1 VTSSGDLVF
10 SNHSTATGS
19 SNAHGNGAG
28 GASVMA
34 ALVRAHDWA
43 GTPLGPMERWPQAL
57 RVAVGICLN
66 SRFPMFV
73 WWGPQLINIYN
84 DAYIPVLGKRH
95 PHALGRPAQ
104 QIWHEIWPVVGPQA
118 EAVMRRGEATWNER
132 VLLVMERHG
141 YTEET
146 YFTWSYSPIP
156 DETGAI
162 GGLFCAC
169 TEDTARVMAE
179 RERDR
184 LASQH
189 QLALNAARMGW
200 WHYDPAAKVARWDE
214 RYAEIFGVAGDEAP
228 NEQILKRLHPDDL
241 PRVWAAVEAALDPVN
256 PRPYSAEYRVV
267 RDDGSVRWVEA
278 HGLANFAG
286 DGAERRAVSFVGTVA
301 DVTERKLAAE
311 LPRTI
316 LESVTDAFFAVDR
329 AWRFTYVNRQAQL
342 VLGSTAA
349 ELLGRVIWDVYPGLH
364 GTEFERVY
372 RRAAEEQ
379 VADSVTAFYPDHDR
393 WYEVHAYPS
402 NDAGGMSVYFRNVT
416 ARKRD
421 EAALRDSEERFR
433 AAFDQS
439 VVGIVLADLDG
450 RILRANDAFCQ
461 IVGRSRAEV
470 EGVTSQ
476 GFTHA
481 DDVGRNLDIIGRLRA
496 RQALSSIYEKRYVRA
511 DGSVVHA
518 QINLSAVRDAA
529 DNAVGIIAVVLDVT
543 EQKRAEETL
552 RQSEGRYRELFESID
567 QGFCVIEMI
576 FDDAGR
582 PADYRFVE
590 INPAFERQTGLRE
603 AVGKR
608 MRELAP
614 NHEQHW
620 FDTYGRIARTGEPAR
635 FVNEAHALNHRWY
648 EVYAYRVGGAESRK
662 VGILF
667 NDITDRRAAEEAVR
681 ESTERLRLAVAIAEM
696 GTFDID
702 LLTDAVTVN
711 DTGREIYGWE
721 PGEALTFAKVQ
732 THFHPADR
740 DWVVRAV
747 EDALR
752 PDSPGE
758 FEVEQRIIRRDGAV
772 RWIRVRGRAVFDGAG
787 AARRA
792 VRCTGT
798 YLDVTRQ
805 REAEQEREQ
814 LLEAERAA
822 RAEAERASEA
832 KSEFLATLSH
842 ELRTPLTPVLLT
854 VSLMESN
861 PALPAAL
868 RDDVTTIRRN
878 VELESRLISDLL
890 DLTRIT
896 KGKLQLDTQDVD
908 LHLILR
914 SAIDICQREAS
925 AKMVVDLRAT
935 RHLVRGDSTRLQ
947 QIFWNLIN
955 NAQKFTGPDGTVTVR
970 SSDAA
975 DGRVRV
981 EVIDTGAGIDP
992 AVLPRLFN
1000 AFEQGEVR
1008 ADRQQAGLGLGLAI
1022 SKRLTEAHGGTI
1034 AASSAG
1040 RGRGATFNVELPA
1053 VVKFVPEFKPAPGA
1067 RPLARAVEPLNVLI
1081 VEDHEPTLRVMV
1093 RLLKQLGHRVTG
1105 ASTVAAATAA
1115 ARQDGFDLIISDLGL
1130 PDGSGLDVMRQL
1142 KAQYAGRAIALTGY
1156 GMDSD
1161 IAASREAG
1169 FAEHLTKPVDVQAL
1183 ESAIR
1188 RLKPTATS

>member
-1 VTSSGDLVF
+1 
-10 SNHSTATGS
+10 
-19 SNAHGNGAG
+19 
-28 GASVMA
+28 MA
-34 ALVRAHDWA
+34 ALVRAYDWSH
-43 GTPLGPMERWPQAL
+43 TPLGPIEQWPQAL

-84 DAYIPVLGKRH
+84 DAYVPILAKRH

-104 QIWHEIWPVVGPQA
+104 ETWHEIWPVVGPQA
-118 EAVMRRGEATWNER
+118 DAVMQRGEATWNER

-156 DETGAI
+156 DDRGAI

-169 TEDTARVMAE
+169 TEETQRVRAE
-179 RERDR
+179 ERV
-184 LASQH
+184 H
-189 QLALNAARMGW
+189 G
-200 WHYDPAAKVARWDE
+200 
-214 RYAEIFGVAGDEAP
+214 
-228 NEQILKRLHPDDL
+228 ILQ
-241 PRVWAAVEAALDPVN
+241 
-256 PRPYSAEYRVV
+256 SI
-267 RDDGSVRWVEA
+267 S
-278 HGLANFAG
+278 
-286 DGAERRAVSFVGTVA
+286 
-301 DVTERKLAAE
+301 
-311 LPRTI
+311 
-316 LESVTDAFFAVDR
+316 DAFFAVDR
-329 AWRFTYVNRQAQL
+329 EWRFTYLNAQAQR
-342 VLGSTAA
+342 VLDRTD
-349 ELLGRVIWDVYPGLH
+349 LLGKVLWDEYPGLR
-364 GTEFERVY
+364 GSEFERVY
-372 RRAAEEQ
+372 RRAARER
-379 VADSVTAFYPDHDR
+379 VALSLTSYYPDHDR
-393 WYEVHAYPS
+393 WYEVHAYPA
-402 NDAGGMSVYFRNVT
+402 AGDGVSVYFRNVT
-416 ARKRD
+416 ERKRD
-421 EAALRDSEERFR
+421 EAALRESEERFR

-439 VVGIVLADLDG
+439 VVGIVLADLEG

-461 IVGRSRAEV
+461 IVGRPRAEV

-481 DDVGRNLDIIGRLRA
+481 DDVGRNIDIVDRLRA
-496 RQALSSIYEKRYVRA
+496 RQALSSIYEKRYLRP
-511 DGSVVHA
+511 DGTVVHA
-518 QINLSAVRDAA
+518 QINLAAVRDAA
-529 DNAVGIIAVVLDVT
+529 DNAVGIIAVVQDVT

-552 RQSEGRYRELFESID
+552 RQSEARYRTLFESID
-567 QGFCVIEMI
+567 QGFCVIEMM

-582 PADYRFVE
+582 PVDYRFLEV
-590 INPAFERQTGLRE
+590 NPAFERQTGLRD
-603 AVGKR
+603 AAGKR
-608 MRELAP
+608 MREFAP
-614 NHEQHW
+614 AHEQHW
-620 FDTYGRIARTGEPAR
+620 FDTYGRVATTGEPVR
-635 FVNEAHALNHRWY
+635 FVNFADALRRWY
-648 EVYAYRVGGAESRK
+648 EVYAYRVGGADSRK
-662 VGILF
+662 VGVLF
-667 NDITDRRAAEEAVR
+667 NDITERRQAEEAVR
-681 ESTERLRLAVAIAEM
+681 DSSERLRLAVAIAQM

-702 LLTDAVTVN
+702 LATDAVTVN
-711 DTGREIYGWE
+711 DAGREIYGWE

-732 THFHPADR
+732 THFHPEDR
-740 DWVVRAV
+740 DWVVRRV
-747 EDALR
+747 GDALR
-752 PDSPGE
+752 PDGPGE

-772 RWIRVRGRAVFDGAG
+772 RWIRVRGRAVYEGDADS
-787 AARRA
+787 RRA
-792 VRCTGT
+792 VRCAGT
-798 YLDVTRQ
+798 YLDITRQ
-805 REAEQEREQ
+805 REAEQERER
-814 LLEAERAA
+814 LLQAERAA

-861 PALPAAL
+861 PALPDDL
-868 RDDVTTIRRN
+868 RDDVATIRRN

-925 AKMVVDLRAT
+925 AKMVVDLRAA

-955 NAQKFTGPDGTVTVR
+955 NAQKFTGPEGTVTVR

-975 DGRVRV
+975 DGRIRV
-981 EVIDTGAGIDP
+981 DVIDDGVGIDP

-1000 AFEQGEVR
+1000 AFEQGDVR
-1008 ADRQQAGLGLGLAI
+1008 ADRKQAGLGLGLAI

-1034 AASSAG
+1034 AATSAG
-1040 RGRGATFNVELPA
+1040 RGRGATFRVELPA
-1053 VVKFVPEFKPAPGA
+1053 VAKFVPEAAPPRTG
-1067 RPLARAVEPLNVLI
+1067 PGLAPRAEPLNVLV

-1093 RLLKQLGHRVTG
+1093 RLLKQLGHNVSG

-1115 ARQDGFDLIISDLGL
+1115 ARQDGFDIIISDLGL

-1142 KAQYAGRAIALTGY
+1142 REQYAGRAIALTGY

-1188 RLKPTATS
+1188 RLKPGTATS